1 MFRKKSGNNRQ
12 IFQIVGFMYGS
23 VGVIVFLLNIVSS
36 IRNNRAMSPFNA
48 MYILIGIVL
57 ILLSITKKSSLY
69 FPLRKRRI
77 AISIKRLS
85 CLIQFFIMLVI
96 CAASILTDHS
106 DQYNLPMLLMAGL
119 MGLKYQIL
127 GKKTL
132 IIFIAAFAVLFEV
145 SAAIAGVYMRGFYI
159 ILFSAFFYGIIIIMY
174 QEDLKRHFNLAK
186 KYHDKLLRLEQII
199 EKFKGE
205 TVDIS
210 TINFTPRE
218 LEILKE
224 LCLTHPTNQELADTM
239 GVKVQ
244 TIKTHIRNIFDK
256 SGVDDRY
263 QLIDLF
269 KYNFPKE

>member
-1 MFRKKSGNNRQ
+1 MFRKKNSTKRQ
-12 IFQIVGFMYGS
+12 IFQIVGLIYGS
-23 VGVIVFLLNIVSS
+23 VGVIVFLLNFVTS
-36 IRNNRAMSPFNA
+36 IINNRTMSPFNA
-48 MYILIGIVL
+48 LYIGIGIVL
-57 ILLSITKKSSLY
+57 ILLSTVKRNSISISR
-69 FPLRKRRI
+69 RKRRI
-77 AISIKRLS
+77 EISIKKLN
-85 CLIQFFIMLVI
+85 CLIQFYIMILI
-96 CAASILTDHS
+96 CIFSILADHS

-132 IIFIAAFAVLFEV
+132 ILFIVFFAAMFEF

-159 ILFSAFFYGIIIIMY
+159 ILFSTFFFGIIIIMY
-174 QEDLKRHFNLAK
+174 QEDLKRHFDLVK
-186 KYHDKLLRLEQII
+186 EYRDKLISLEHII

-205 TVDIS
+205 TLDIS

-218 LEILKE
+218 LEVLKE
-224 LCLTHPTNQELADTM
+224 LCVTRSTNKELADSM
-239 GVKVQ
+239 GLKVQ

-269 KYNFPKE
+269 KNNFV